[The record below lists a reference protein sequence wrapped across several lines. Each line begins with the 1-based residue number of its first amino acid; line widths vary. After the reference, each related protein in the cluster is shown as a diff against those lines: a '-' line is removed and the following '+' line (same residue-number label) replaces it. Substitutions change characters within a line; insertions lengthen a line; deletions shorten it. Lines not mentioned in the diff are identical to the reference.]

1 MSGLEEQ
8 RTNINKLIENYT
20 NELNALRIRSSSQ
33 TRNPNLIK
41 NQKLL
46 INHIN
51 SLTENLNAIQNYQ
64 RQQEQEQRIVQ
75 QRITNRNVPS
85 DKDSDEEL
93 LKELEEA
100 DEEEE
105 KEEEKEEE
113 EKEEE
118 KDDEESGVKP
128 VKEKKYT
135 PLINKNTGE
144 IEMVDLYKKEEK
156 EEKTGFSETI
166 VRKINVSTGPK
177 KPNTNP
183 CPQIFNIGKKVNN
196 KFFIPSQFPNLTKKK
211 SLLKEGRKHMK
222 TKNKNRKGISRTEI
236 SKKDI
241 IKKDISK
248 KDISKKDIS
257 KKDMSKKD
265 ISKKDISKKDISR
278 KSVKK
283 NLAL

>member
-8 RTNINKLIENYT
+8 ITNINKLIENYT
-20 NELNALRIRSSSQ
+20 NELNTLRIRSYQ
-33 TRNPNLIK
+33 NKDPNLIK
-41 NQKLL
+41 KQKQL

-51 SLTENLNAIQNYQ
+51 SLTKNLNAIQNYQ
-64 RQQEQEQRIVQ
+64 RQEQRIVQ

-105 KEEEKEEE
+105 KEE
-113 EKEEE
+113 KEEE

-128 VKEKKYT
+128 VKENIYT
-135 PLINKNTGE
+135 PLINTNPGE

-156 EEKTGFSETI
+156 TGFSETI
-166 VRKINVSTGPK
+166 VTNKNVSTGPIR
-177 KPNTNP
+177 PNMEQ
-183 CPQIFNIGKKVNN
+183 CPQIFDIGKKVNN
-196 KFFIPSQFPNLTKKK
+196 NFFIPSQFPNLTKKK

-222 TKNKNRKGISRTEI
+222 TQNKNKKVISKKEI
-236 SKKDI
+236 SKKV
-241 IKKDISK
+241 ISK
-248 KDISKKDIS
+248 KK
-257 KKDMSKKD
+257 
-265 ISKKDISKKDISR
+265 ISR
-278 KSVKK
+278 NKKKSVK